1 MVRLDRINGKGY
13 RPSISFEKSGDEGI
27 APKGDNMKKAD
38 LIKMRQENVS
48 NVIRHLV
55 PLVVTDAQ
63 LDKGLQI
70 LDEVM
75 AEKVE

>member
-1 MVRLDRINGKGY
+1 
-13 RPSISFEKSGDEGI
+13 
-27 APKGDNMKKAD
+27 MKKAD